1 MNDNIHVTIMPGA
14 VYNANVEQ
22 QNVFP
27 ALRRVENNYAQ
38 DAPQDGGHTQEQ
50 PRREAGGDAGDVRRA
65 IQATLEAVDE
75 HGDKIFTQNN
85 QWWAVHRVLQ
95 ELRGYTPVTEQF
107 CKRMAEM
114 GFGES
119 APFCKANDTSKAE
132 VGWLNKI
139 SVKAWG
145 GQLHRAK
152 CAERRQIQVALEL
165 MRQLGES

>member
-1 MNDNIHVTIMPGA
+1 MPGST
-14 VYNANVEQ
+14 YIEHVEQ
-22 QNVFP
+22 QNVFT
-27 ALRRVENNYAQ
+27 ALRRVENNYAKA
-38 DAPQDGGHTQEQ
+38 APQDGGHTQEQ

-75 HGDKIFTQNN
+75 NKDKIFTKNN

-107 CKRMAEM
+107 CRLMAEM
-114 GFGES
+114 GFGKS
-119 APFCKANDTSKAE
+119 KPFCIANDTSKAE
-132 VGWLNKI
+132 VGWLKKI

-145 GQLHRAK
+145 EQLHRAK

>member
-1 MNDNIHVTIMPGA
+1 MMPGSTYIEHVA
-14 VYNANVEQ
+14 Q
-22 QNVFP
+22 QNVFT

-38 DAPQDGGHTQEQ
+38 AAPQAENHAQAQ
-50 PRREAGGDAGDVRRA
+50 PRREAGEDAGDVRKA

-75 HGDKIFTQNN
+75 HGNKIFTQNN
-85 QWWAVHRVLQ
+85 QWYAVHRVLQ

-107 CKRMAEM
+107 CRLMAEM
-114 GFGES
+114 GFGKS

-145 GQLHRAK
+145 EQLNRAG

>member
-1 MNDNIHVTIMPGA
+1 MSGDRKIIMMPGSTYIEHIA
-14 VYNANVEQ
+14 Q

-27 ALRRVENNYAQ
+27 ALRQVENHYAQ
-38 DAPQDGGHTQEQ
+38 AAPQAENHTQEQ

-75 HGDKIFTQNN
+75 NKDKIFTKNN

-107 CKRMAEM
+107 CRLMAEM
-114 GFGES
+114 GFGKS
-119 APFCKANDTSKAE
+119 KPFCIANDTSKAE
-132 VGWLNKI
+132 VGWLKKI

-145 GQLHRAK
+145 EQLHRAK

>member
-1 MNDNIHVTIMPGA
+1 MSGDRKIIMMPGSTYIEHVA
-14 VYNANVEQ
+14 Q
-22 QNVFP
+22 QNVFT

-114 GFGES
+114 GLGQS

-145 GQLHRAK
+145 EQLHRAK

>member
-1 MNDNIHVTIMPGA
+1 MPGSTYIEHVA
-14 VYNANVEQ
+14 Q
-22 QNVFP
+22 QNVFT

-114 GFGES
+114 GLGQS
-119 APFCKANDTSKAE
+119 SPVCRANDTSKAE

-145 GQLHRAK
+145 EQLHRAK

>member
-1 MNDNIHVTIMPGA
+1 MMPGSTYIEHVA
-14 VYNANVEQ
+14 Q
-22 QNVFP
+22 QNVFT

-107 CKRMAEM
+107 CRLMAEM
-114 GFGES
+114 GFGKS
-119 APFCKANDTSKAE
+119 KPFCIANDTSKAE
-132 VGWLNKI
+132 VGWLKKI

-145 GQLHRAK
+145 EQLHRAK

>member
-1 MNDNIHVTIMPGA
+1 MSGDRKIIMMPGSTYIEHVA
-14 VYNANVEQ
+14 Q
-22 QNVFP
+22 QNVFT
-27 ALRRVENNYAQ
+27 ALRRVENHYAQ
-38 DAPQDGGHTQEQ
+38 AAPQDGGHTQEQ

-75 HGDKIFTQNN
+75 NKDKIFTKNN

-107 CKRMAEM
+107 CRLMAEM
-114 GFGES
+114 GFGKS
-119 APFCKANDTSKAE
+119 KPFCIANDTSKAE
-132 VGWLNKI
+132 VGWLKKI

-145 GQLHRAK
+145 EQLHRAK

>member
-27 ALRRVENNYAQ
+27 ALRQVENHYAQ
-38 DAPQDGGHTQEQ
+38 AAPQAENRTQEQ
-50 PRREAGGDAGDVRRA
+50 TRREAGEGTGDVRKA

-75 HGDKIFTQNN
+75 HGNKIFTQNN
-85 QWWAVHRVLQ
+85 QWYAVHRVLQ
-95 ELRGYTPVTEQF
+95 ELYKYTDVAEQF
-107 CKRMAEM
+107 CRRMAEM
-114 GFGES
+114 GLGQS
-119 APFCKANDTSKAE
+119 KPLCRANDMVKAE
-132 VGWLNKI
+132 TTLLRKTNVRDWGEQLN
-139 SVKAWG
+139 
-145 GQLHRAK
+145 RAG

>member
-1 MNDNIHVTIMPGA
+1 MMPGSTYIEHVA
-14 VYNANVEQ
+14 Q
-22 QNVFP
+22 QNVFT

-114 GFGES
+114 GFGGS

-145 GQLHRAK
+145 EQLHRAK

>member
-27 ALRRVENNYAQ
+27 ALRQVENHYAQ
-38 DAPQDGGHTQEQ
+38 AAPQDGGHTQEQ

-75 HGDKIFTQNN
+75 NKDNIFTKNN

-107 CKRMAEM
+107 CRLMAEM
-114 GFGES
+114 GFGKS
-119 APFCKANDTSKAE
+119 KPFCIANDTSKAE
-132 VGWLNKI
+132 VGWLKKI

-145 GQLHRAK
+145 EQLHRAK

>member
-1 MNDNIHVTIMPGA
+1 MPGSTYIEHVA
-14 VYNANVEQ
+14 Q
-22 QNVFP
+22 QNVFT

-107 CKRMAEM
+107 CRLMAEM
-114 GFGES
+114 GFGKS
-119 APFCKANDTSKAE
+119 KPFCIANDTSKAE
-132 VGWLNKI
+132 VGWLKKI

-145 GQLHRAK
+145 EQLHRAK

>member
-1 MNDNIHVTIMPGA
+1 MSGDRKIIMMPGSTYIEHVA
-14 VYNANVEQ
+14 Q
-22 QNVFP
+22 QNVFT

-95 ELRGYTPVTEQF
+95 ELRGYTPVTERF
-107 CKRMAEM
+107 CTLMAEM
-114 GFGES
+114 GLGQS
-119 APFCKANDTSKAE
+119 SPVCRANDVVKGE
-132 VGWLNKI
+132 QPRLNKI

-145 GQLHRAK
+145 EQLHRAK

>member
-1 MNDNIHVTIMPGA
+1 MSGDRKIIMMPGSTYIEHVA
-14 VYNANVEQ
+14 Q
-22 QNVFP
+22 QNVFT

-75 HGDKIFTQNN
+75 NKDKIFTKNN

-107 CKRMAEM
+107 CRLMAEM
-114 GFGES
+114 GFGKS
-119 APFCKANDTSKAE
+119 KPFCIANDTSKAE
-132 VGWLNKI
+132 VGWLKKI

-145 GQLHRAK
+145 EQLHRAK

>member
-1 MNDNIHVTIMPGA
+1 MSGDRKIIMMPGSTYIEHVA
-14 VYNANVEQ
+14 Q
-22 QNVFP
+22 QNVFT

-107 CKRMAEM
+107 CRLMAEM
-114 GFGES
+114 GFGKS
-119 APFCKANDTSKAE
+119 KPFCIANDTSKAE
-132 VGWLNKI
+132 VGWLKKI

-145 GQLHRAK
+145 EQLHRAK

>member
-22 QNVFP
+22 QNVFT
-27 ALRRVENNYAQ
+27 ALRRVENHYAQ

-145 GQLHRAK
+145 EQLHRAK